1 MDITKAADQATNAL
15 STIVM
20 IAQQAGDEEIAKAA
34 ENMIRA
40 VGEIQQR
47 LGVPA
52 EGQAQQPGAPTAQ
65 PPAMS
70 GNPDM
75 AAAAADAT
83 AMMNQPTTP
92 PM

>member
-20 IAQQAGDEEIAKAA
+20 IAQQAGDDEIAKAA

-40 VGEIQQR
+40 IGEIQQR
-47 LGVPA
+47 LGAAA
-52 EGQAQQPGAPTAQ
+52 EAQQAPPAG

-70 GNPDM
+70 GNPSM
-75 AAAAADAT
+75 ASAAADAT

>member
-1 MDITKAADQATNAL
+1 MDVTKAADQATNAL

-20 IAQQAGDEEIAKAA
+20 IAQQAGDDEIAKAA

-40 VGEIQQR
+40 IGEIQQR
-47 LGVPA
+47 LGASA
-52 EGQAQQPGAPTAQ
+52 EAQQAPPAG

-70 GNPDM
+70 GNPSM